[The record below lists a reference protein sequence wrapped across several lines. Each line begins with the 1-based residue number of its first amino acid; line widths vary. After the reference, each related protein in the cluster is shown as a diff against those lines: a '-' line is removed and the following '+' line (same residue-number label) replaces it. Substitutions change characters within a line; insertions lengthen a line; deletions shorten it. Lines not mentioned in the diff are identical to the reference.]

1 MAGPEKFDI
10 ELVRKAYVEL
20 MPKSHPDKVAEMSE
34 EIKETANEQIKE
46 LNAAK
51 DYFAD
56 LNKKN
61 TSNK

>member
-1 MAGPEKFDI
+1 
-10 ELVRKAYVEL
+10 